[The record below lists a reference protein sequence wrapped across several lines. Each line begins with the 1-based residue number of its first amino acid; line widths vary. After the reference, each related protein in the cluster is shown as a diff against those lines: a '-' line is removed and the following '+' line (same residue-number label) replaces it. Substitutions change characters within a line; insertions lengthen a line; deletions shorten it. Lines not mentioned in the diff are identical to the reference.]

1 MTCKNKEIKVQKD
14 LPNKEDKSQ
23 SKRELKVLR
32 ATSASRELHVIEK
45 EEEERKK
52 KSAHFESF

>member
-1 MTCKNKEIKVQKD
+1 MTCQNKEIKVQKD

-52 KSAHFESF
+52 EKKRSF

>member
-1 MTCKNKEIKVQKD
+1 MTCQNKEIKVQKD

-45 EEEERKK
+45 EEEEEKK
-52 KSAHFESF
+52 KKCSF